1 MRILGTSIPLLLTY
15 YQNLNWQPANK
26 YEFQAFNAYCH
37 EGAEQRST
45 SSTISEMKECMKIIN
60 KKENIENLLKFCLEN
75 DIPSQQNNSDNMDV
89 DVDDLK
95 IQHGEVDLFE

>member
-1 MRILGTSIPLLLTY
+1 MRILGTPIPLLFTY

-37 EGAEQRST
+37 EGAEQRY
-45 SSTISEMKECMKIIN
+45 SSSSIPAKTERIKFVN
-60 KKENIENLLKFCLEN
+60 KKENIENLLKFCLDN
-75 DIPSQQNNSDNMDV
+75 DIPSQQNNFD

-95 IQHGEVDLFE
+95 IQHGEIDLFE

>member
-37 EGAEQRST
+37 EGAEQRYT
-45 SSTISEMKECMKIIN
+45 SSTISEMN
-60 KKENIENLLKFCLEN
+60 NKENIENLLKFYLDN
-75 DIPSQQNNSDNMDV
+75 NSPNQNNTSIN
-89 DVDDLK
+89 VDDLK

>member
-15 YQNLNWQPANK
+15 YQNLNWKPANK

-60 KKENIENLLKFCLEN
+60 KKENIENLFKFYL
-75 DIPSQQNNSDNMDV
+75 DNNSPSPKNSSINV